1 MQRVNKK
8 IYSEQI
14 KKYTASKKN
23 IYSEQRKKLC
33 NKWRTTNEEGDNEHQ
48 GCNKLFG
55 EERGEDTNQMN
66 VQRD

>member
-1 MQRVNKK
+1 MQQANKKNAASKEKNMQR
-8 IYSEQI
+8 
-14 KKYTASKKN
+14 SK
-23 IYSEQRKKLC
+23 KKLC
-33 NKWRTTNEEGDNEHQ
+33 SEQRTTNEEGDNEHQ